1 MAKFVFTMHSVY
13 DLKVAEERKMKLE
26 LASALDNVRK
36 LEAEKAELEDTVS
49 RTIQKMNARS
59 AKGMTA
65 GDYQNYYSFI
75 DLTRENIEKTAEK
88 IKKAQQIADKKQE
101 QLNQIYKDKKAL
113 EKLSEEQYKE
123 FLKEEALKESK
134 ELEDILRINT
144 LDVAET
150 SA

>member
-26 LASALDNVRK
+26 LASAIENVRT
-36 LEAEKAELEDTVS
+36 LESEKAALEDTVS
-49 RTIQKMNARS
+49 RTIQKMNASS

-65 GDYQNYYSFI
+65 GEYQNYYSFL
-75 DLTRENIEKTAEK
+75 DLTRENIEKTVEK
-88 IKKAQQIADKKQE
+88 IKNAQHIADKKQE

-123 FLKEEALKESK
+123 FLKEEALKERDRKS
-134 ELEDILRINT
+134 
-144 LDVAET
+144 VV
-150 SA
+150 

>member
-36 LEAEKAELEDTVS
+36 LEAEKAELEDAVS

>member
-26 LASALDNVRK
+26 LATANENVRK
-36 LEAEKAELEDTVS
+36 LEAEKTELEDTVS
-49 RTIQKMNARS
+49 RTIQKMNSHS

-65 GDYQNYYSFI
+65 GEYRNYYSFI

-123 FLKEEALKESK
+123 FLKEEAIKESK

-144 LDVAET
+144 LDVTET